1 MREDRMKREKFSER
15 LELLLPPEWDQKL
28 SAQAAR
34 AVTTKSELARQ
45 AIIARLRELEP
56 MPQLMTNL
64 LLSTQSAAG

>member
-1 MREDRMKREKFSER
+1 MKREKFSER

-56 MPQLMTNL
+56 MPQTEVV
-64 LLSTQSAAG
+64 